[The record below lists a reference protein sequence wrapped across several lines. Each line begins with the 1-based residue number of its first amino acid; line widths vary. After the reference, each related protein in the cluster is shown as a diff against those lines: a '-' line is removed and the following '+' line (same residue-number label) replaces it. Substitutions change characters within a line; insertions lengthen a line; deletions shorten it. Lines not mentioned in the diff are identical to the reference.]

1 MRGSIHSFMTMTT
14 THTIIQAAAIDLGFF
29 STKMATLQNQGS
41 TPVRTE
47 QFPSL
52 APISAPI
59 QDLPSF
65 NRPDGCTIKVKDVTY
80 FVGAGALQ
88 RVDGA
93 GFVRSANPEYSNTPE
108 YKALF
113 LGALWH
119 MARSMQVGD
128 THLKIEHLV
137 VGLPMA
143 NMRTHA
149 KSLAELCS
157 GSHLIPGVTDPTDHF
172 KVSIGK
178 VHVLSQPQ
186 GAMLSVLGSTP
197 SAATENI
204 LVADMGGGTF
214 DWFLAERMV
223 ANLNKSGS
231 HNRGMLNCAIEIC
244 KRVAP
249 DSLGNPGMIQRIDH
263 ALHQGAPTVKVAGQ
277 EVSLAEALPYAM
289 QVVESSLRQMSLSVG
304 DMGTVDRVIVTGGG
318 ASLITKAWSRV
329 FPRSAS
335 FLDVC
340 DDPVYANVRGFLLYA
355 RSAAAAAHA
364 QAR

>member
-1 MRGSIHSFMTMTT
+1 MS
-14 THTIIQAAAIDLGFF
+14 THTILPAAGLDLGFF
-29 STKMATLQNQGS
+29 STKMAMPIHDNS
-41 TPVRTE
+41 SPSVRAE

-52 APISAPI
+52 APISTPI

-65 NRPDGCTIKVKDVTY
+65 NRPDGCTVKVGDVTY
-80 FVGAGALQ
+80 FVGNGVHQ
-88 RVDGA
+88 NMDGS
-93 GFVRSANPEYSNTPE
+93 GLTRSSNPDYSRTPE

-119 MARSMQVGD
+119 MARTMKLGD
-128 THLKIEHLV
+128 THLKIQHLV

-143 NMRTHA
+143 CMRTHA

-157 GSHLIPGVTDPTDHF
+157 GSHLIPGVADPTGAF
-172 KVSIGK
+172 KVTVGK

-186 GAMLSVLGSTP
+186 GAMLSVLGATP
-197 SAATENI
+197 SAAQENI

-249 DSLGNPGMIQRIDH
+249 DSLSNPGMIQRIDD
-263 ALHQGAPTVKVAGQ
+263 ALRQELPSVRVAGQ
-277 EVSLAEALPYAM
+277 EVDMADALPYAL

-318 ASLITKAWSRV
+318 AGLITKAWGRV
-329 FPRSAS
+329 FPKYVSL
-335 FLDVC
+335 LDVC

-355 RSAAAAAHA
+355 RSAQAAAS
-364 QAR
+364 QGR

>member
-1 MRGSIHSFMTMTT
+1 MS
-14 THTIIQAAAIDLGFF
+14 THTILPAAGLDLGFF
-29 STKMATLQNQGS
+29 STKMAMPIQDKGAGS
-41 TPVRTE
+41 VRTE

-52 APISAPI
+52 APVSTPM

-65 NRPDGCTIKVKDVTY
+65 NRPDGCTVRVGEVTY
-80 FVGAGALQ
+80 FVGNGVHQ
-88 RVDGA
+88 KMDGS
-93 GFVRSANPEYSNTPE
+93 GLTRSSNPDYSKTPE
-108 YKALF
+108 YNALF

-119 MARSMQVGD
+119 MARSMKLGD
-128 THLKIEHLV
+128 THLKIEHLA

-143 NMRTHA
+143 SMRTHA

-157 GSHLIPGVTDPTDHF
+157 GSHLIPGVADPAANF
-172 KVSIGK
+172 KVNVGK

-186 GAMLSVLGSTP
+186 GAMLSVLGDMP
-197 SAATENI
+197 AAAKENI

-249 DSLGNPGMIQRIDH
+249 DSLGNPGMIQRIDD
-263 ALHQGAPTVKVAGQ
+263 ALREGAATVRVAGQ
-277 EVSLAEALPYAM
+277 DVKMADALPYAL

-304 DMGTVDRVIVTGGG
+304 DMGTIDRVIVTGGG
-318 ASLITKAWSRV
+318 ASLITKAWGQV
-329 FPRSAS
+329 FPKYAS
-335 FLDVC
+335 LLDVC
-340 DDPVYANVRGFLLYA
+340 HDPVYANVRGFLLFA
-355 RSAAAAAHA
+355 RSAAAA
-364 QAR
+364 QGR